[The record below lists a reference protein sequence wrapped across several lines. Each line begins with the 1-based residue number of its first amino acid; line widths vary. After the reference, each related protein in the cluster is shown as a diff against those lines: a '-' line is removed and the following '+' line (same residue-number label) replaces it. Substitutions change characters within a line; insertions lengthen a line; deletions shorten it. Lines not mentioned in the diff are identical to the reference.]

1 MVLAAIIG
9 VLGYA
14 CGLVISALVDLP
26 SGAVIVWSIA
36 ISAIAVTIVFRQTSS
51 QAG

>member
-14 CGLVISALVDLP
+14 GGLFVSAVIDLP
-26 SGAVIVWSIA
+26 SGAVIVWCIA
-36 ISAIAVTIVFRQTSS
+36 ISAIVVRIVFRQNSS

>member
-1 MVLAAIIG
+1 MLATIIG

-14 CGLVISALVDLP
+14 SGLIISALIDLP

-36 ISAIAVTIVFRQTSS
+36 ISAIVVTIVFRQKSS